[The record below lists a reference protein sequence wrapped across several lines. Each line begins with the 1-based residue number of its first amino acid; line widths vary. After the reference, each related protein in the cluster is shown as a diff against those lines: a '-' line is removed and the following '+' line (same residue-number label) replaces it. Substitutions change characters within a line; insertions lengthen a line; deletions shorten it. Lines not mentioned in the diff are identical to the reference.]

1 MADRRP
7 LPPDRRDR
15 SVIPALSIGA
25 LAVAS
30 LAVVLFM
37 GLGLGG
43 VTFRYRREI
52 LMLQGALAG
61 FVSGG
66 LIGYLA
72 GWLNGRRR

>member
-7 LPPDRRDR
+7 TAPDHRNRGLM
-15 SVIPALSIGA
+15 PALSIGA
-25 LAVAS
+25 LALVA
-30 LAVVLFM
+30 LAAVLFL

-52 LMLQGALAG
+52 LLLQGAFAG
-61 FVSGG
+61 IVTGG
-66 LIGYLA
+66 LIGYVA